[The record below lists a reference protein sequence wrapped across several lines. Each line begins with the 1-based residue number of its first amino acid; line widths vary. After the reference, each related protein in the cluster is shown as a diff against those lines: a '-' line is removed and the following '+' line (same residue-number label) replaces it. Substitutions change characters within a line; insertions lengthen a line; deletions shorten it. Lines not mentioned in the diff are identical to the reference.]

1 MAKVSDVLKL
11 PVMRGVRV
19 LAGEAGLSGKVEHV
33 TVMEVPEIRQWL
45 KGNDFLITSFY
56 SVRKSEEE
64 QCALIREVADICCCI
79 AVKTGPYVACISER
93 VREEADEVGLP
104 ILELPEA
111 LPYIDI
117 IVNVMNLIFEEEGNS
132 AILEKYVKDI
142 LYENYS
148 DRVLMAERGRL
159 FGMDVEHDWFAAVV
173 INFRKMVVPDEQD
186 WKGIRFLARA
196 VLGLFR
202 ERTEITECIRIPL
215 KKGRRRGGGQG
226 QGGPCG
232 SVYGGEDPGTLGCR
246 GGPDR
251 LCGRIGPERS
261 YRDPGYIQRCVSGD
275 PGPEKAL
282 AGDECLSV

>member
-19 LAGEAGLSGKVEHV
+19 LAGAAGLSGKVEHV

-45 KGNDFLITSFY
+45 KGNDFLITSLY

-93 VREEADEVGLP
+93 VREEADKVGLP

-142 LYENYS
+142 LYEN
-148 DRVLMAERGRL
+148 
-159 FGMDVEHDWFAAVV
+159 
-173 INFRKMVVPDEQD
+173 
-186 WKGIRFLARA
+186 
-196 VLGLFR
+196 
-202 ERTEITECIRIPL
+202 
-215 KKGRRRGGGQG
+215 
-226 QGGPCG
+226 
-232 SVYGGEDPGTLGCR
+232 
-246 GGPDR
+246 
-251 LCGRIGPERS
+251 
-261 YRDPGYIQRCVSGD
+261 
-275 PGPEKAL
+275 
-282 AGDECLSV
+282 